1 MLRSTDSGATWT
13 PINTGLSFEHVYVLV
28 SDPVSPGVVYA
39 GTERGV
45 YKTTDGGDHWVQST
59 GLITLFLIDTLAVD
73 PVTPSTVY
81 AGGFSHHGRG
91 GAFKSDDAG
100 LNWRP
105 INSGLTN
112 ELILGVI
119 IDPENHATLYA
130 NGEINL
136 FKSTDGGDT
145 WVSSLSYP
153 SPVDNIFESQL
164 RIDPFDSSTLYVT
177 GNGHFYRTTDG
188 GISWI
193 DLTNRVIE
201 ASTAGGFI
209 TLIVDPIHSGVIY
222 LQGGPTGL
230 VKTTD
235 GGNTWK
241 PATDDNSHRMFT
253 LVAYSLVPSVLYA
266 IGAGAQSLLKST
278 DQGNTWI
285 ATDLPPR
292 GNLLFALDP
301 GDPSI
306 LYWGVSGGKPP
317 TDTPWISGFSLD
329 GKRLSVLGV
338 YFDEGAVI
346 LLDGQEQPT
355 KNDKQSPGH
364 ILIGKK
370 AGKRVSKNPDTKIQ
384 IRNSN
389 GKLSQE
395 VTIWPPPKVTQSN
408 IK

>member
-1 MLRSTDSGATWT
+1 
-13 PINTGLSFEHVYVLV
+13 
-28 SDPVSPGVVYA
+28 VVYA

-59 GLITLFLIDTLAVD
+59 GLITLFFIDTLAVD

-81 AGGFSHHGRG
+81 AGGNSHHAG
-91 GAFKSDDAG
+91 GGVFKSDDAG

-105 INSGLTN
+105 VNSGLTN
-112 ELILGVI
+112 EQIIGVI
-119 IDPENHATLYA
+119 IDPENHAIVYA
-130 NGEINL
+130 NDEINL
-136 FKSTDGGDT
+136 FKSTDAGNT

-153 SPVDNIFESQL
+153 SPGDNVFDSQL

-177 GNGHFYRTTDG
+177 GNGHFYKTTDG

-201 ASTAGGFI
+201 ASTAKAFI

-241 PATDDNSHRMFT
+241 PATDDNSRRMFN
-253 LVAYSLVPSVLYA
+253 LVAYSLAPSVLYA
-266 IGAGAQSLLKST
+266 SDGLSLFKST

-285 ATDLPPR
+285 ATGLPR
-292 GNLLFALDP
+292 SGNRLFALDP
-301 GDPSI
+301 VDPSI
-306 LYWGVSGGKPP
+306 LYWAVSGGTPP
-317 TDTPWISGFSLD
+317 TDTPWINGFSID
-329 GKRLSVLGV
+329 GKRLSVIGV
-338 YFDEGAVI
+338 YFDEGAAI
-346 LLDGQEQPT
+346 LLDGEEQPT
-355 KNDKQSPGH
+355 KNDKQSPGD

-384 IRNSN
+384 VRNSN

-395 VTIWPPPKVTQSN
+395 VTIWPP
-408 IK
+408 ID